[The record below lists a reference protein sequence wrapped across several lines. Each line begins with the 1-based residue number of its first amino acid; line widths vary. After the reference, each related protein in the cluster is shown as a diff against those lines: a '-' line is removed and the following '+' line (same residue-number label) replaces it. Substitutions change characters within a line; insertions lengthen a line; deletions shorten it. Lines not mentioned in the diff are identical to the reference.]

1 MGKLLQDIRYGLRG
15 LLRSP
20 GITAVA
26 VLSLALGIG
35 ANSAIFSFVDALLLK
50 SLPVHDPHALV
61 FFGPANGS
69 GNSDG
74 FPDDS
79 MNLFSYSIYRE
90 MAEKNQVFSGVATV
104 SSYSFDVHGTLENS
118 AELEGLSVQMV
129 SGTFFQVLGL
139 KPLMGRLFTDAD
151 DQVLGGH
158 PIAVI
163 SYDWWTSRFAQ
174 DPAILGKTFRI
185 DDTIYTIIGVAP
197 RGFAGTTVGE
207 QQDAWVPLQMA
218 DVMSQGPH
226 KLNDKYYRWLDI
238 IARRKPGVSVATARV
253 NVNVVLKEILQEYA
267 GSQPSA
273 ERLQDIQKANIELTP
288 AAAGKSLLREQ
299 FADPLW
305 ILMGIVALV
314 LLISCANIANLLL
327 ARGTVRQRE
336 IAVRMALG
344 AGRGRLVRQFLTE
357 SLVLGGIG
365 GAMGIVFS
373 AWATQ
378 ALLEMVSPKG
388 DLISLD
394 VAPNGRVLAF
404 TLLISIATVLLFG
417 IIPALRTS
425 NVAPNSS
432 LASGRSAAAGA
443 RRGVLG
449 KALIVGQ
456 VALSLVLLIGAGLF
470 VRSLINLAHV
480 NPGFQTQNVLEFGMD
495 SRASGFTDEA
505 HMGNFY
511 REVEE
516 RTNAIPGVKA
526 SSFTI
531 FVFNQGS
538 WNEDAWPKDTTTLP
552 RVQNTIFN
560 AVGPG
565 YFATLRLPVLE
576 GRALGPEDT
585 ANSPRVA
592 VINETMERRFFPG
605 VSPVGKRIGIGDA
618 TSPRNIEIV
627 GVVRNS
633 KFLNLEEDN
642 QSIAYFPYTQ
652 YVPDWGIGLYLGHL
666 QVRYAGDA
674 QTVIAGVRA
683 AVSAVNARVPIVRVE
698 TLEDRVDNSVASR
711 RLVAQLSGFFGLLA
725 VFLACIG
732 IFGLMSFAVTR
743 RTNEIGIRMALGANR
758 ANVVGMVMREVLILM
773 GIGVAIG
780 IPAALAC
787 DRWAASM
794 LFGLKP
800 TDPAT
805 MTAATTLLLA
815 IALLAGYLPARRAA
829 KVDPMV
835 ALRYE

>member
-50 SLPVHDPHALV
+50 SLPVHDPHSLV

-79 MNLFSYSIYRE
+79 MNLFSYAIYRE
-90 MAEKNQVFSGVATV
+90 MAEKNQVFSGVAAV

-404 TLLISIATVLLFG
+404 TLLISTATVLLFG

-538 WNEDAWPKDTTTLP
+538 WNEDAWPEDTTTLP

-565 YFATLRLPVLE
+565 YFATLGLPVLE

-592 VINETMERRFFPG
+592 VINETMERRFFSG
-605 VSPVGKRIGIGDA
+605 VSPIGKRIGIGDA

-758 ANVVGMVMREVLILM
+758 ANVVGMVMREVLILV